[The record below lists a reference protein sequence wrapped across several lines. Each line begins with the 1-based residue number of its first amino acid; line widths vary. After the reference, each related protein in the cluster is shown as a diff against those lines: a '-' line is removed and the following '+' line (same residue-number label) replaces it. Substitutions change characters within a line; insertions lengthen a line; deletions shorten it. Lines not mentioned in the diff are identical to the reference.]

1 MTNTCA
7 RCGRTL
13 DTGTPAE
20 SEYST
25 KVRAQ
30 VGSAYST
37 VCASCLLLSPPT
49 ENER

>member
-1 MTNTCA
+1 MTVCSQ
-7 RCGRTL
+7 CGRTL
-13 DTGTPAE
+13 DATE

-30 VGSAYST
+30 AGKAYST
-37 VCASCLLLSPPT
+37 VCADCILKSPPT